1 MGLTVKA
8 TGEREKERNRRSGDQ
23 EGFWVDKRLR
33 DQEIASVRAGNR
45 VGEWRR
51 AGLRPAYG
59 DHEIRKNKQ
68 HLTGSC
74 LFFRIS

>member
-1 MGLTVKA
+1 M
-8 TGEREKERNRRSGDQ
+8 D
-23 EGFWVDKRLR
+23 
-33 DQEIASVRAGNR
+33 
-45 VGEWRR
+45 EWRR

-68 HLTGSC
+68 HSIASC